1 MSDDDV
7 SQLVGDFIKLYKFDN
22 IDTFEKLVN
31 VKFIDNEIF
40 EEYVKYNNQGEKAQF
55 LSLETIFLKKM
66 KKL

>member
-40 EEYVKYNNQGEKAQF
+40 EEYVKYNNQGEKDQF
-55 LSLETIFLKKM
+55 LSLETIFLKK
-66 KKL
+66 